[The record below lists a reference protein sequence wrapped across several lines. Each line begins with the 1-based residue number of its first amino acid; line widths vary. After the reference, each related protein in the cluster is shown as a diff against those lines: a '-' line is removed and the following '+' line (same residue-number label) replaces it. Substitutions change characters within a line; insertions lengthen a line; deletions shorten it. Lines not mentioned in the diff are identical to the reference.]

1 MAGRF
6 GVRSA
11 GRQAEVGATDSV
23 LSVIRS
29 RHGRLEVG
37 RQRIGTSAA
46 TAELLPEVVDV
57 VDDVVDGDAALDEVV
72 VELLLLLLPQPTITA
87 ALSSATSTADRRV
100 QELLKI
106 RLLIGGA
113 VSVDPITRKD
123 KQELT
128 VRTGVLTPCQ

>member
-1 MAGRF
+1 LIAAG
-6 GVRSA
+6 
-11 GRQAEVGATDSV
+11 TC
-23 LSVIRS
+23 
-29 RHGRLEVG
+29 
-37 RQRIGTSAA
+37 AA
-46 TAELLPEVVDV
+46 TAELAPELAAGVEDV
-57 VDDVVDGDAALDEVV
+57 LDGAAALDDVV

-106 RLLIGGA
+106 RLLLGGA

-123 KQELT
+123 KQELA

>member
-1 MAGRF
+1 
-6 GVRSA
+6 
-11 GRQAEVGATDSV
+11 
-23 LSVIRS
+23 
-29 RHGRLEVG
+29 
-37 RQRIGTSAA
+37 
-46 TAELLPEVVDV
+46 
-57 VDDVVDGDAALDEVV
+57 V

-106 RLLIGGA
+106 RLLIGRA